1 MIYST
6 ISQKVVDGFGG
17 RLVDRLGVSHGRI
30 DSILVKIGMW
40 IQIRELF
47 NFLSDSSPLRDGA
60 KNDMALYSMIFQK
73 CIGSEMFS
81 WIRHYVAWQRYV
93 LYRVPFLV
101 LMMFHILFVFFSHT
115 SELMKLLFV
124 HFVESCC

>member
-40 IQIRELF
+40 IRIRELF
-47 NFLSDSSPLRDGA
+47 FFLSDSSPLRDGA
-60 KNDMALYSMIFQK
+60 KNDRALFRIIFQK
-73 CIGSEMFS
+73 CIGPDMFS
-81 WIRHYVAWQRYV
+81 WIRHNVEEVCAPPSA
-93 LYRVPFLV
+93 LLV
-101 LMMFHILFVFFSHT
+101 LIV
-115 SELMKLLFV
+115 
-124 HFVESCC
+124 